1 LEEEPLIN
9 IDILELHTKYS
20 RRHSGHP
27 DKQLWCIMQ
36 GITGLSSL
44 PHSELRLIGAIE
56 AVAKAHSAE
65 DLQTLPL
72 STFAE
77 LIKSNFECGV

>member
-1 LEEEPLIN
+1 
-9 IDILELHTKYS
+9 
-20 RRHSGHP
+20 
-27 DKQLWCIMQ
+27 MQ

-77 LIKSNFECGV
+77 LIKSNFDCGV